1 MTTEPSG
8 QSPQVRP
15 EPRRGLLAWIA
26 RHPYSI
32 LTFLIFGGF
41 GIGAVLRQHS
51 EWTETYIATAR
62 SLAHGEDFYS
72 EHRDFTYPPFSAFS
86 MLPFV
91 PLNPFVAR
99 GIWYGCCVIS
109 ILYLTTKAWRLSD
122 GPPVESGPDHA
133 AAPRREQIAFIL
145 GHVVVL
151 LPFLLNALSHLQTD
165 ILIAALIMAGCG
177 AIVSRRFLAGAT
189 WIGVA
194 TAFKATPLLFAP
206 YLIWRRQYLAGIWL
220 FIAAVVVSLG
230 ADLVHR
236 DPNGGVWVTL
246 WAKLYVTPMGKSDF
260 MPGDWKN
267 ALNNNQAI
275 AGAVRR
281 WMTTSWDEDPNLN
294 RPLADRMSPQ
304 VARKIRY
311 MFIGCCAAI
320 VLIPLAAV
328 QRRRFGSLIPLV
340 TANREGA
347 ENLGANLPTL
357 AVIEMGM
364 ICSLMLLL
372 SPNSSRAHFCLLY
385 LPAFSIARWAVN
397 RKDVWVRILFALA
410 VISALLSTRPRLP
423 GSSHI
428 EQPLL
433 YLGVSMFAAVFL
445 VFAATVAVLR
455 SKNSDAPE

>member
-1 MTTEPSG
+1 LTREPSG
-8 QSPQVRP
+8 QSLEKPP
-15 EPRRGLLAWIA
+15 EPKKGFGAWLWRR
-26 RHPYSI
+26 RYSV
-32 LTFLIFGGF
+32 LTFLILGGF

-51 EWTETYIATAR
+51 EWTETYIAAAR

-72 EHRDFTYPPFSAFS
+72 AHRDFTYPPFSAFS
-86 MLPFV
+86 MVPFV

-99 GIWYGCCVIS
+99 GIWYLCCVLS
-109 ILYLTTKAWRLSD
+109 ILYLTTKTWRLSG
-122 GPPVESGPDHA
+122 GPRIEAGSDHP
-133 AAPRREQIAFIL
+133 AAPAGEQAAFIL
-145 GHVVVL
+145 GHLVVL

-165 ILIAALIMAGCG
+165 ILIAALIAGGCG
-177 AIVSRRFLAGAT
+177 AIVSKRFFVGAT
-189 WIGVA
+189 WIGIA

-206 YLIWRRQYLAGIWL
+206 YLIWRRQYLAGTWL
-220 FIAAVVVSLG
+220 FVVAILASLG

-236 DPNGGVWVTL
+236 DPNGGVWLTQ

-281 WMTTSWDEDPNLN
+281 WMTTSWNEDPNLN

-304 VARKIRY
+304 VTAKIRY
-311 MFIGCCAAI
+311 MFLACCAAI
-320 VLIPLAAV
+320 VLVPLAAV
-328 QRRRFGSLIPLV
+328 QWRRFRTLIPLAGTDSDAV
-340 TANREGA
+340 ES
-347 ENLGANLPTL
+347 LGANLPSL
-357 AVIEMGM
+357 AVLEMGL

-385 LPAFSIARWAVN
+385 LPAFSIARWAVR
-397 RKDVWVRILFALA
+397 RKDILVRVCFTLALL
-410 VISALLSTRPRLP
+410 SALLSTRPRLP
-423 GSSHI
+423 GSSRI

-445 VFAATVAVLR
+445 VLATTVAVLR
-455 SKNSDAPE
+455 RPVKSPDH